1 MGREPISNVWFG
13 IPTGVGSFHALVIFG
28 SGIRRLANACGYIP
42 DTRTRF
48 GRWLGIATSDT
59 FFRRLMT
66 ARCGFGIPKRQAA
79 FKSSKD
85 MRSALSTPLGTSI
98 GNRSFRATPAV
109 DSVRSQFT
117 QHPIPGQFEPD
128 SSKVAQCLPL
138 QIARPTALRAAVHGI
153 SLG

>member
-1 MGREPISNVWFG
+1 MGGEPMSNVWFG
-13 IPTGVGSFHALVIFG
+13 IPTGVGSFHALVIFA
-28 SGIRRLANACGYIP
+28 SGIRRRANACGYIP

-48 GRWLGIATSDT
+48 DPWPVIETSDT

-66 ARCGFGIPKRQAA
+66 ARCGFGIPKRQTA

-109 DSVRSQFT
+109 DSER
-117 QHPIPGQFEPD
+117 G
-128 SSKVAQCLPL
+128 
-138 QIARPTALRAAVHGI
+138 R
-153 SLG
+153 